1 MSRTKN
7 IEALFSPRSV
17 ALVGASD
24 KNWSARVWE
33 NLQRFG
39 YEGQIY
45 PINPNR
51 QEIWG
56 VRCYAS
62 LDDLPGPADHLALFV
77 PADPSL
83 DILEQGGSRGAPSAT
98 LYAAGFGEGGDAAG
112 LARAR
117 RLRAILDAT
126 GVAATGPNCMGL
138 AVGRS
143 RFCTI
148 PDEQIELLAPGPVAV
163 LTQSGMLVQTLSRGI
178 SDAGLT
184 LSSIVSC
191 GNQTGLAFADYIDA
205 LCEDADLRV
214 IACYIESVI
223 DGRAFLAA
231 AEKARRKGKTIVVVK
246 SGESE
251 AARAA
256 ALAHTGALAGNMA
269 VFDAFAREAGIV
281 RVDNLEDL
289 VEAAAF
295 LAYADRPKGR
305 GVALMT
311 NSGALKSMAT
321 DAADRFGVSMTP
333 LSDETRARIKA
344 ALPDA
349 DVSNPFDCKRTLAS
363 KEYIACVEALHD
375 DPGVDV
381 LLLAEEYPRRPGI
394 ERKVKNFAALD
405 AWAAT
410 GRTKPV
416 ALFSPLSLRETEH
429 MRELRDAYRRL
440 PMLRD
445 IGKTLRTIGR
455 ITAAAPAA
463 SAPKIRREG
472 AAPAIAATLRAQAAG
487 LDAPTPL
494 NEAVSK
500 QALAAY
506 GVALAREEVVATPA
520 EAVAAARRIGFPV
533 VLKAVCSAVPHKSD
547 AGLVL
552 LRLGDAAAVENG
564 ARLLVERCAAL
575 GVAAE
580 GILVAQQVTGG
591 IEMVLGV
598 HRDAEMG
605 PAVMVGLGGVWL
617 ELFRDVA
624 FAPPDLDEA
633 QARAAIMRTRAG
645 RLLQGYRGSPP
656 CDIDAL
662 ARAMVAVGRLTIDL
676 GDAIDALDVNP
687 IVATPDG
694 AFALD
699 ALLVLRPAENR
710 TREEDHA

>member
-1 MSRTKN
+1 MSKTKN
-7 IEALFSPRSV
+7 IEALFAPRSV

-39 YEGQIY
+39 YQGPIY

-56 VRCYAS
+56 LRCYAS
-62 LDDLPGPADHLALFV
+62 LDELPSPADHLALFV
-77 PADPSL
+77 PADQSL
-83 DILEQGGSRGAPSAT
+83 DILEQGGRRGTRSAT
-98 LYAAGFGEGGDAAG
+98 LYAAGFGEGGEAAG

-126 GVAATGPNCMGL
+126 GIAATGPNCMGL

-191 GNQTGLAFADYIDA
+191 GNQTGLTFADYIDA
-205 LCEDADLRV
+205 LADDPDLRV

-231 AEKARRKGKTIVVVK
+231 AGKARRQGKTIVVVK

-251 AARAA
+251 AAREAT
-256 ALAHTGALAGNMA
+256 LAHTGALAGNMA

-295 LAYADRPKGR
+295 LAYMDRPKGR

-321 DAADRFGVSMTP
+321 DAADRFGVTMAA

-394 ERKVKNFAALD
+394 ERKVKNLASLD
-405 AWAAT
+405 EWAAT

-416 ALFSPLSLRETEH
+416 ALFSPLSLRETQH
-429 MRELRDAYRRL
+429 MRDLRDAYTRL

-455 ITAAAPAA
+455 ITAAAATA
-463 SAPKIRREG
+463 SEPGTRQER
-472 AAPAIAATLRAQAAG
+472 AAPAVAQALRARAAG
-487 LDAPTPL
+487 LTSPTPL
-494 NEAVSK
+494 NEAESK
-500 QALAAY
+500 QALGAY
-506 GVALAREEVVATPA
+506 GVATPREEVVGAGA
-520 EAVAAARRIGFPV
+520 DAVAAAMRIGFPV
-533 VLKAVCSAVPHKSD
+533 VLKAVCSTVPHKSD

-552 LRLGDAAAVENG
+552 LGLSDPAAVESG
-564 ARLLVERCAAL
+564 ARTLAQRCADL
-575 GVAAE
+575 GVALE

-617 ELFRDVA
+617 ELFQDVA
-624 FAPPDLDEA
+624 FAQPDLSEA

-645 RLLQGYRGSPP
+645 RLLQGYRGAPP
-656 CDIDAL
+656 CDVDAL
-662 ARAMVAVGRLTIDL
+662 ARAMVAVGRLAIDL
-676 GDAIDALDVNP
+676 GDAIEALDVNP
-687 IVATPDG
+687 VIVTPNG

-699 ALLVLRPAENR
+699 ALLVLRGGSEK
-710 TREEDHA
+710 REEDHA